1 MGEGVITTASTEA
14 DRRSWKRSLS
24 PQLLSIAALT
34 GVGCGLVCVGLR
46 FILWFLQWLITGH
59 SGLLASAASQ
69 LPLWRRVLTPVLGAL
84 AATLIVKAGSTFSAQ
99 KKFVDYVDAVQLHD
113 GRIPFICTFWKTVS
127 SAFSIASGAAIGREG
142 SMIQFAAAVTSAW
155 GERWRPRRI
164 SLERLVALGSAGAV
178 ASVYQAPIAGAF
190 FALEIVLGAG
200 VLNWS
205 SMHELPALLTSAVV
219 GSSISHYLLG
229 QGPLFP
235 VGGAVHFHLIDCAP
249 VWIIA
254 IAIGALGPAYLHVI
268 TGARFLRRWPLA
280 MLWSGSIVGFLSC
293 FQPEVW
299 GNGDSGVLA
308 VVSNKLTMEAAGA
321 LLILR
326 LSATAACVGS
336 GVAGGVF
343 TPTVFT
349 GSVLGLLY
357 GHSLHLLLPSISA
370 PVSYAVVGIACLLAS
385 VTHAP
390 WMASFM
396 TVELTGTPEW
406 LPVVLLGSVTS
417 WQIAKTIK
425 SRSLYTAAT
434 PEPAPSADAVGTDRK
449 I

>member
-1 MGEGVITTASTEA
+1 MVEGVTTTAST
-14 DRRSWKRSLS
+14 DTGRLSWKRSLS
-24 PQLLSIAALT
+24 PQLLSIAAIT
-34 GVGCGLVCVGLR
+34 GVGCGLVCVGIR

-69 LPLWRRVLTPVLGAL
+69 LPLGRRVLTPVLGAL
-84 AATLIVKAGSTFSAQ
+84 AATLIVKAGSVVSAQ

-113 GRIPFICTFWKTVS
+113 GRIPFVCTFWKTLS

-164 SLERLVALGSAGAV
+164 SLERLVALGSAAAV

-200 VLNWS
+200 VLNRS
-205 SMHELPALLTSAVV
+205 SLHEFPALLTSAAA
-219 GSSISHYLLG
+219 GSLVSHYVLG
-229 QGPLFP
+229 VGPLFP
-235 VGGAVHFHLIDCAP
+235 AVGAVRFHLIDCAP

-254 IAIGALGPAYLHVI
+254 VVIGTLGPAYLHVI
-268 TGARFLRRWPLA
+268 KGARFLRRWPLA
-280 MLWSGSIVGFLSC
+280 MFWSGAIVGLLSC

-308 VVSNKLTMEAAGA
+308 VMSNQLTMEAAGF
-321 LLILR
+321 LLALR
-326 LSATAACVGS
+326 LFATAACVGS

-357 GHSLHLLLPSISA
+357 GHWLHLLLPSISA
-370 PVSYAVVGIACLLAS
+370 PVGYAVVGIACLLAS

-406 LPVVLLGSVTS
+406 LPAVLLGSFTS

-434 PEPAPSADAVGTDRK
+434 PEPAPAPDAVGTTHET
-449 I
+449 